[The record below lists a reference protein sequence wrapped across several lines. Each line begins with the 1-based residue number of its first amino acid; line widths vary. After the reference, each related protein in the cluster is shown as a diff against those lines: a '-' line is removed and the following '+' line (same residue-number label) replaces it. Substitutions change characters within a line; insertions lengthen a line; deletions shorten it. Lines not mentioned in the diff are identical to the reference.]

1 MTRFMKLDLAGEKDP
16 GLVGPPLLL
25 HHSLD
30 PAANEAGT
38 TGHQHDHPFR
48 HPAPAHGELPPG
60 QLHSQHLPQN
70 SWWATCC
77 LAASPLPRRK
87 NREQPSVVS
96 CGHRSRSLLA
106 PSSSLLDRRQFL
118 LLLPGLRSGWDRL
131 HTIHCHGCNKT
142 HCCEDR
148 HVHRYDGAGCI
159 EASTNFC
166 NVSSLPFQGRFQ
178 SQ

>member
-70 SWWATCC
+70 SWSATCC

-106 PSSSLLDRRQFL
+106 PSFLAARPSSVFTAFARAALRVGSSSYDPLPWVQQDSLLR
-118 LLLPGLRSGWDRL
+118 G
-131 HTIHCHGCNKT
+131 
-142 HCCEDR
+142 
-148 HVHRYDGAGCI
+148 
-159 EASTNFC
+159 
-166 NVSSLPFQGRFQ
+166 
-178 SQ
+178 